1 MLKQI
6 LSQSN
11 KIRLIDDGLESGLN
25 SAYSSYNKLQMMDMD
40 SVVSM
45 FHLIL
50 QSVCEREEFCLRLST
65 GHVLKGAVR
74 QDWRNNPE
82 MLGRTLDLTAAYKQL
97 AVNLEQNLI
106 RALVAY
112 NPELRPPAYFIFNA
126 LPFGGT
132 GSVYGLNRVAKSLWH
147 IMVSLGNVLA
157 TGGSLQRT
165 GRRPV
170 LLLFLSKCLGS
181 SLTFLNLAMVPSLIV
196 ANKKDRIE
204 RLKFLSG
211 VTERG
216 RITSS
221 EAATLH
227 GQLHFAQ
234 GNAMVVLCNL
244 Q

>member
-1 MLKQI
+1 MMLKQI

-157 TGGSLQRT
+157 TQYYDDYPNVEFSKLAQSSQCFMELILQALGWKFAT
-165 GRRPV
+165 DWKKASPPSVSFKV
-170 LLLFLSKCLGS
+170 LGVKLDLSQSCYGHWI
-181 SLTFLNLAMVPSLIV
+181 PSAV
-196 ANKKDRIE
+196 ATVRA
-204 RLKFLSG
+204 FS
-211 VTERG
+211 
-216 RITSS
+216 
-221 EAATLH
+221 
-227 GQLHFAQ
+227 
-234 GNAMVVLCNL
+234 
-244 Q
+244 